1 MAKLYKDR
9 AMTAATDSEVLS
21 FFFPSH
27 VPPISITAHTL
38 EEAETILQKLDNPKE
53 I

>member
-1 MAKLYKDR
+1 MTKHYKDR
-9 AMTAATDSEVLS
+9 AMAAATGSEVLS

-38 EEAETILQKLDNPKE
+38 EEAETILQKLDNSKA